1 MDAYTAAALDSA
13 VRVLR
18 HVFNGELP
26 GDTLPEEDV
35 MGGFLALALD
45 NVGLPAVPQTLDALM
60 AAVLADESPR

>member
-1 MDAYTAAALDSA
+1 M
-13 VRVLR
+13 LR